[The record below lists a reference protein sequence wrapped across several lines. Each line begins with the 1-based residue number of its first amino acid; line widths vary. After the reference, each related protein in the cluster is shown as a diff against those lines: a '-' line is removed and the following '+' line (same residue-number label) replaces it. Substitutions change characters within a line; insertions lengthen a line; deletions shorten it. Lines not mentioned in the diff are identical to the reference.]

1 MSITIRELLR
11 LPHLQMTLVAGAD
24 GLDREI
30 SWVHTSDLPEPW
42 AWLGSG
48 EMLLTNGT
56 GFSPE
61 EPVQVRFVEQLAAA
75 GASGL
80 GIGLGMSG
88 PPLATRVHQRADE
101 LGLPVVTVPYSM
113 PFTAVVRAVAGA
125 NDREESRQLGRVARL
140 YELLRTSVLAGRP
153 GPELFRELGQELN
166 VRLYLVDP
174 ETGRSLFGDGDPT
187 PFTASLIA
195 GYAAHGNSVPGQL
208 RLSRADAAPGE
219 ADAVAVAVPGD
230 QPTVLIAEPAGGQFP
245 SPVLLQHVATGGALE
260 LAQLAAARERQRR
273 LGAELLSQLLDR
285 RIDPR
290 VAELQIADIGLDLT
304 ASVLAVTRWSD
315 PDSAGIGLH
324 RKLARSRVPHLL
336 LALDGLLHVVLPEAS
351 VEVHLIAAAG
361 EPARP
366 VGSSDRIATA
376 GRLPD
381 AAREARWALGAA
393 EAENKAAVRYGDET
407 ALLLPRSAT
416 EAQALVARILGPLIA
431 QDAEHGTSYLHTLR
445 VMLARD
451 RSWQLAAADL
461 HIHKQTLGYRLRKI
475 EQLTGRGLTQTEHL
489 AEWWFA
495 LRAHDL
501 LDGRNLRLPA
511 RRAHQARACPTRE
524 HAGPGWLAGL
534 AGPGWL
540 AGHGLSRPHGEA
552 REPDRGRYAA
562 APPPGRLPPASPA
575 NTPARTGSPSRRAD
589 LAAPHSRFPQP

>member
-1 MSITIRELLR
+1 
-11 LPHLQMTLVAGAD
+11 
-24 GLDREI
+24 
-30 SWVHTSDLPEPW
+30 VHSSDLPEPW
-42 AWLGSG
+42 SWLGAG

-61 EPVQVRFVEQLAAA
+61 EPGQVRFIERLAAA

-88 PPLATRVHQRADE
+88 PPLAGRVHQRADE
-101 LGLPVVTVPYSM
+101 LGLPMVTVPYSM

-125 NDREESRQLGRVARL
+125 NDREESRQLGCVARL
-140 YELLRTSVLAGRP
+140 YELLRTSVLTGRS
-153 GPELFRELGQELN
+153 GPETFRKIGQELG

-174 ETGRSLFGDGDPT
+174 ETGLSLFGDGEPM
-187 PFTASLIA
+187 PFTASLTA
-195 GYAAHGNSVPGQL
+195 SYAAHGKSIPGLL
-208 RLSRADAAPGE
+208 RLTRAGAAPGE

-230 QPTVLIAEPAGGQFP
+230 QRAALVAEPLGGQLP

-285 RIDPR
+285 RLDPR
-290 VAELQIADIGLDLT
+290 VAESQIADMGLDLT
-304 ASVLAVTRWSD
+304 ASVLAVTRAD
-315 PDSAGIGLH
+315 HDSAGIGLH
-324 RKLARSRVPHLL
+324 RTLARARVPHLL
-336 LALDGLLHVVLPEAS
+336 LSLDRLLHVVLPAASLEACL
-351 VEVHLIAAAG
+351 VPAQG
-361 EPARP
+361 EPARA
-366 VGSSDRIATA
+366 VGSSDRIVVA

-381 AAREARWALGAA
+381 AAQEARWALGTAD
-393 EAENKAAVRYGDET
+393 AENKALVRYGDET

-416 EAQALVARILGPLIA
+416 EAQAVVARILGPLIA

-451 RSWQLAAADL
+451 RSWQLASADL

-475 EQLTGRGLTQTEHL
+475 EQITGRGLAQTEHL

-501 LDGRNLRLPA
+501 LSGRNLR
-511 RRAHQARACPTRE
+511 
-524 HAGPGWLAGL
+524 
-534 AGPGWL
+534 
-540 AGHGLSRPHGEA
+540 
-552 REPDRGRYAA
+552 
-562 APPPGRLPPASPA
+562 
-575 NTPARTGSPSRRAD
+575 
-589 LAAPHSRFPQP
+589 

>member
-11 LPHLQMTLVAGAD
+11 LPHLQMTLVAGAG

-101 LGLPVVTVPYSM
+101 LGLPVVTVPYCM

-153 GPELFRELGQELN
+153 GPEMFRELGQELN
-166 VRLYLVDP
+166 VRLHLVDP

-195 GYAAHGNSVPGQL
+195 SYAAHGNSVPGQL
-208 RLSRADAAPGE
+208 RLSRAGAAPGE

-230 QPTVLIAEPAGGQFP
+230 QPTVLIAEPVGGQFP
-245 SPVLLQHVATGGALE
+245 SLVLLQHVATGGALE

-304 ASVLAVTRWSD
+304 ASVLAVTR
-315 PDSAGIGLH
+315 PDTGSAGIGLH

-336 LALDGLLHVVLPEAS
+336 LALDGLLHVVLPEGS
-351 VEVHLIAAAG
+351 VEVHLIAATG

-381 AAREARWALGAA
+381 AAQEARWALGAA
-393 EAENKAAVRYGDET
+393 EAENKAVVRYGDET

-445 VMLARD
+445 VVLARN

-475 EQLTGRGLTQTEHL
+475 EQLTGRGLAQTEHL

-501 LDGRNLRLPA
+501 LDGRNLRLP
-511 RRAHQARACPTRE
+511 
-524 HAGPGWLAGL
+524 GPLADRGV
-534 AGPGWL
+534 
-540 AGHGLSRPHGEA
+540 SRPHGEA
-552 REPDRGRYAA
+552 REPGRGRYAA

-575 NTPARTGSPSRRAD
+575 NTPARTGSPSRQAD